1 MGWGVGEPVEV
12 AEDVADRPW
21 LLPFFDDLVCTKL
34 GENRFWPMAAKK
46 FLMLKKA
53 KFSKFWSNFS
63 AIFGDEIL
71 EQT

>member
-1 MGWGVGEPVEV
+1 MWVGEPVEV
-12 AEDVADRPW
+12 AEDLADRPW

-53 KFSKFWSNFS
+53 KFSKF
-63 AIFGDEIL
+63 
-71 EQT
+71 